1 MKIEFDESKNKQNI
15 KSRQL
20 SFQQAAELDWQ
31 QALIWQDDRFEYGEI
46 RYSALAL
53 LGDRLH
59 FIRFKFIPQ
68 GIRVISFR
76 KANRREV
83 QKYENERKKRS

>member
-1 MKIEFDESKNKQNI
+1 MKIEFDAVKNQQNI
-15 KSRQL
+15 QSRQL
-20 SFQQAAELDWQ
+20 CFQQAAELDWQ

-53 LGDRLH
+53 SGNRLH
-59 FIRFKFIPQ
+59 FICFKFIPN

-76 KANRREV
+76 KANKREIK
-83 QKYENERKKRS
+83 KYENERQSRV

>member
-31 QALIWQDDRFEYGEI
+31 QALIWQDERFEYGEI

-59 FIRFKFIPQ
+59 FIYSTRHS
-68 GIRVISFR
+68 G
-76 KANRREV
+76 N
-83 QKYENERKKRS
+83 

>member
-59 FIRFKFIPQ
+59 FICFKFIPQ